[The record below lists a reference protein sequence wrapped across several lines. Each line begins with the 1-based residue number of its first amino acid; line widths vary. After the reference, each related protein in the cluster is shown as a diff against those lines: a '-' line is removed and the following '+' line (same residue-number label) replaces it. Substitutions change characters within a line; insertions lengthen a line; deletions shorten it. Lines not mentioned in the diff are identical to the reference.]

1 MNRLTEKFCIRCGKA
16 KSLGSFYKSPIVD
29 EEHVNMCKACCTS
42 EFARIKKATKD
53 DHATLWC
60 VLMEMG
66 VPVVQENMDY
76 VDQIMANTD
85 PSKKLDMIPLYLRGM
100 VSSGKEYR
108 GIWETD
114 IDLSRYYCAVEHI
127 EEVEFVPQMDINE
140 EVREWGK
147 FKLEDGGY
155 DLEAYEYLNS
165 AFENYTK
172 DFPDMD
178 TNLENRYRDLC
189 KAEWFKRKADESG
202 DVQAIARTQ
211 ENLKKMLE
219 MLKLTNFQDNKKSET
234 EKFIERLAWTIENT
248 KPAECEDLN
257 KYKDYSGFEP
267 VWEDIMRTVKNLVA
281 GTRQYPD
288 LPAEARN

>member
-1 MNRLTEKFCIRCGKA
+1 MNRLTEKFCVCCGKA
-16 KSLGSFYKSPIVD
+16 KSFGSFYKSPIKD
-29 EEHVNMCKACCTS
+29 EEHVNMCKACCTT
-42 EFARIKKATKD
+42 EFARIRKATKD
-53 DHATLWC
+53 DHAALWC
-60 VLMEMG
+60 VLMRMG

-76 VDQIMANTD
+76 VDQVIENAE
-85 PSKKLDMIPLYLRGM
+85 SGKRLDMVSLYLRAAS
-100 VSSGKEYR
+100 SSGKEYH

-114 IDLSRYYCAVEHI
+114 IDLSRYYCAVEHV
-127 EEVEFVPQMDINE
+127 EEVELVPQMDINE
-140 EVREWGK
+140 EVKEWGK

-202 DVQAIARTQ
+202 DVQAIARAQ

-219 MLKLTNFQDNKKSET
+219 MLKLTNFRDSNISNEQRAFEKKIAMLEQF
-234 EKFIERLAWTIENT
+234 E
-248 KPAECEDLN
+248 PAECEDL
-257 KYKDYSGFEP
+257 KEYL
-267 VWEDIMRTVKNLVA
+267 DIVGYERDKATLMRSLQNAICNSKE
-281 GTRQYPD
+281 YPD
-288 LPAEARN
+288 IPRSEV